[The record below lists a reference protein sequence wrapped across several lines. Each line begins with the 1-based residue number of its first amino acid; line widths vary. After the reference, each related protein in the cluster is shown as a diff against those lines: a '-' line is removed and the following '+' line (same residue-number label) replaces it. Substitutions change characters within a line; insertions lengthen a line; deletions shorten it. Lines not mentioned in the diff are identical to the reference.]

1 MHPLFPASPV
11 RQRQRQTGGVLI
23 QFALM
28 LTLLIGILAVIDIGY
43 LYYAKRDL
51 QRLADI
57 AALESTESL
66 VWGDA
71 DSCSGPDG
79 SEAAGQRSIDAQWPF
94 ALEVE
99 LQRTE
104 CGNWELD
111 NWDPELTTR
120 FIPSSAPVNATRV
133 TLVGVAPRF
142 VPFNWAGDD
151 PERRVSATAIAAKTQ
166 DPIAAFSIGS
176 GVARLNDGAL
186 NSLLTALLGTTVDLD
201 LVDYKGLANAN
212 IDLLGLQDAVGL
224 QLGTYDELAS
234 AEVSL
239 ADLLNLAISA
249 IENQPNADTLNVAID
264 ALNKILVLPAAINL
278 GDTFINLLKTE
289 TQSGLLDIGLYAD
302 NPASA
307 LTADVNA
314 LNLLLVGLQVAN
326 AESAA
331 ALEMNIPLPPLAE
344 VDLKVRIIEPPAI
357 AIGPPGYEGG
367 VPRTSAHNGQIRVL
381 ADIKVLTPASGNND
395 LLSINL
401 LLASAKLSVPAG
413 QFIRLPLYLEVGS
426 ADGILD
432 SIACRYQGRSHEV
445 GIDVQPGLAHV
456 FLGNIPDAF
465 NNTDTA
471 WEHLTK
477 ERFTLLGLNLHVDLL
492 LGIIP
497 VADAPISLNAK
508 LALDIARPTPEMV
521 YFLYDN
527 SENRTKQDL
536 IATVGSQKALGQ
548 SIGGAID
555 DGLLDV
561 ELDTSG
567 LTVLG
572 IPTGVLSDLIDE
584 LLNSVITILNDVLSL
599 LNELLMPALKL
610 LDGAVLGPL
619 LEQLGLQLG
628 VADVELLSA
637 HCDTAQLVE

>member
-1 MHPLFPASPV
+1 MHPFSPASPV
-11 RQRQRQTGGVLI
+11 RQRQHQTGGVLI

-51 QRLADI
+51 QRLADL
-57 AALESTESL
+57 AALEATENL

-71 DSCSGPDG
+71 GSCSAAV
-79 SEAAGQRSIDAQWPF
+79 AAGQRSIDAQWPF
-94 ALEVE
+94 ALEAE

-104 CGNWELD
+104 CGNWELG
-111 NWDPELTTR
+111 NWDPDLATR
-120 FIPSSAPVNATRV
+120 FIVSSAPINATRV
-133 TLVGVAPRF
+133 TLVGIAPKF
-142 VPFNWAGDD
+142 VPFSWTGDD
-151 PERRVSATAIAAKTQ
+151 PERKVSATATGARTQ

-176 GVARLNDGAL
+176 GVARLNEGVL
-186 NSLLTALLGTTVDLD
+186 NSLLAALLGTTVDLD
-201 LVDYKGLANAN
+201 LVDYKGLANTN

-249 IENQPNADTLNVAID
+249 IENQPDADTLGVDIG
-264 ALNKILVLPAAINL
+264 ALKALMLPSL
-278 GDTFINLLKTE
+278 GSTFINLLKTE

-307 LTADVNA
+307 LAADVNA

-326 AESAA
+326 AKSAA
-331 ALEMNIPLPPLAE
+331 TLQIEVPLEPLAK
-344 VDLKVRIIEPPAI
+344 VDLKMRIIEPPAI

-367 VPRTSAHNGQIRVL
+367 VPRTSAHNGQVRAL
-381 ADIKVLTPASGNND
+381 ADIEVLTPASGNNN
-395 LLSINL
+395 LLNINL

-413 QFIRLPLYLEVGS
+413 QLLRLPLYLEVGS

-432 SIACRYQGRSHEV
+432 SIACRYQGRSHQV

-521 YFLYDN
+521 YFLYDDN
-527 SENRTKQDL
+527 EDKTDQDL

-567 LTVLG
+567 LTLLG
-572 IPTGVLSDLIDE
+572 IRAGVLSDIIDE
-584 LLNSVITILNDVLSL
+584 LLSSVMTILTSVLSL
-599 LNELLMPALKL
+599 LNGILMPVLAL
-610 LDGAVLGPL
+610 LDGVVLGPL